1 MSIEDFSIT
10 LSYGVVRTSARA
22 DHRELWSVASPV
34 HLEGIVAVGPSII
47 ELANGRIPLTPDEVI
62 VDCRSMT
69 LSRALM
75 LAMVWL
81 VACTKDSSP
90 TSVTPAPTTPP
101 GGVASLTLGARAAPL
116 PVGFQTQL
124 FVAGNTSAGVAQSN
138 RGVTWT
144 TTDPS
149 VVLVDGN
156 GVITALTAGTA
167 RIVVTAAS
175 GLSATTTITTASS
188 AISAAARTGFSTAL
202 GLPIDA
208 DPTDDVLITRRQYT
222 LSFNP
227 RRGVA
232 NWVAWNL
239 DGTHLGSAP
248 RCNCFT
254 TDTALTRL
262 GLSATNTN
270 DWINGGEYSRG
281 HLAPSAD
288 RTSAD
293 GDNAATF
300 FLTNMLPQRQDMNAG
315 PWGGFETFLRT
326 LATGG
331 RQIYIVAGG
340 IWTRNRSGPGIDG
353 FGHMPGARLAIP
365 DSMWKVVVVV
375 PDTRMAAQIINPAEV
390 QLFAVNM
397 PNVTGVGGIPYTAYL
412 TTVDAIQRS
421 TGYDLL
427 SMIAPNVQCVLEQR
441 ACSAR

>member
-1 MSIEDFSIT
+1 MMR
-10 LSYGVVRTSARA
+10 Y
-22 DHRELWSVASPV
+22 
-34 HLEGIVAVGPSII
+34 
-47 ELANGRIPLTPDEVI
+47 
-62 VDCRSMT
+62 
-69 LSRALM
+69 RALM

-90 TSVTPAPTTPP
+90 TAVDPTPVRPP
-101 GGVASLTLGARAAPL
+101 GAVASLTLGARAAPL

-149 VVLVDGN
+149 VVLVDAN

-175 GLSATTTITTASS
+175 DLSASTTITTAS
-188 AISAAARTGFSTAL
+188 AIISAAARAGFNTAL

-208 DPTDDVLITRRQYT
+208 DPADDVLIARRQYT

-239 DGTHLGSAP
+239 DGTHLGSAS

-254 TDTALTRL
+254 SDTALTRL
-262 GLSATNTN
+262 GLSTTNTN

-340 IWTRNRSGPGIDG
+340 IWTVRSAAATVRFSLEDG
-353 FGHMPGARLAIP
+353 RFGDILLDRP
-365 DSMWKVVVVV
+365 
-375 PDTRMAAQIINPAEV
+375 
-390 QLFAVNM
+390 
-397 PNVTGVGGIPYTAYL
+397 TGG
-412 TTVDAIQRS
+412 
-421 TGYDLL
+421 
-427 SMIAPNVQCVLEQR
+427 
-441 ACSAR
+441 